1 MHTQESSNLLLLRI
15 QGDIV
20 TLSENKAVSH
30 KLYITLPFGSGL
42 LPWFLH
48 KWMGKIVQFRSLH
61 TSFIYNQQRLE
72 AT

>member
-42 LPWFLH
+42 LP
-48 KWMGKIVQFRSLH
+48 
-61 TSFIYNQQRLE
+61 
-72 AT
+72 